1 MPAESEN
8 QMNRETYAAL
18 KPLMQ
23 EIALQLT
30 KKTKSEWTLRHAEV
44 GETMYFHI
52 DSGNADIYITTAYN
66 KDTHLN
72 IGGSTPRGTDR
83 QYVRVYEQRMVDG
96 KPQGWDEFKFFSINT
111 AIAKGADKIAND
123 IISRFLPDYLK
134 AVRLTVAKIAAD
146 EQYAADKRTNLEACA
161 VTLNEVLRSDFREI
175 RGCDAVYEPLGSF
188 SSSIGDTIRVE
199 VKASSTDVDVDLDNL
214 TIEQARKVLELVKTF
229 AKANEATA

>member
-1 MPAESEN
+1 
-8 QMNRETYAAL
+8 MNRETYAAL

-30 KKTKSEWTLRHAEV
+30 KKTKSEWTLRRAED

-52 DSGNADIYITTAYN
+52 DSGNADIYITPAYN
-66 KDTHLN
+66 KGTHLH
-72 IGGSTPRGTDR
+72 IGGSTPRGKDR
-83 QYVRVYEQRMVDG
+83 QYVRVYEQRTPDG
-96 KPQGWDEFKFFSINT
+96 GWDEFKFSSINT
-111 AIAKGADKIAND
+111 AIAKGADKIASD

-134 AVRLTVAKIAAD
+134 AVRLTVERIAAD
-146 EQYAADKRTNLEACA
+146 AKYATDKRANLEACA
-161 VTLNEVLRSDFREI
+161 RSLDATLRSDYREI

>member
-1 MPAESEN
+1 MHAESEN

-30 KKTKSEWTLRHAEV
+30 KKTKSEWTLRTNEAD
-44 GETMYFHI
+44 ETMYFHI

-96 KPQGWDEFKFFSINT
+96 KPQGWDEFKFSSINT
-111 AIAKGADKIAND
+111 AIAKGADKIASD

-134 AVRLTVAKIAAD
+134 AVRLTVERIASD
-146 EQYAADKRTNLEACA
+146 EKYATDKRANLEACA
-161 VTLNEVLRSDFREI
+161 RTLDATLRSDFREI

-199 VKASSTDVDVDLDNL
+199 VKASSTDVDVDIDNL
-214 TIEQARKVLELVKTF
+214 TVEQAKAVLQFIKTAF
-229 AKANEATA
+229 